1 MDAITL
7 LMVEHNNIK
16 RALAAIRK
24 LCISILNGKEVDR
37 ELFYGIIGFVRNYSD
52 KHHHKK
58 EEDILFKKMSQELGE
73 RIANGPIYG
82 MIAEHDLGRL
92 FMMNLENALK
102 ELEKGNSDAKV
113 DVIANAIAYTDLLN
127 RHIFK
132 EDTAIYTFAKKQLSK
147 EGMEEVEEKCA
158 EVEEIAK
165 EDNIQNKYLS
175 FLEYLEKSSEN
186 L

>member
-1 MDAITL
+1 
-7 LMVEHNNIK
+7 
-16 RALAAIRK
+16 
-24 LCISILNGKEVDR
+24 
-37 ELFYGIIGFVRNYSD
+37 
-52 KHHHKK
+52 
-58 EEDILFKKMSQELGE
+58 
-73 RIANGPIYG
+73 
-82 MIAEHDLGRL
+82 
-92 FMMNLENALK
+92 MMNLENALK